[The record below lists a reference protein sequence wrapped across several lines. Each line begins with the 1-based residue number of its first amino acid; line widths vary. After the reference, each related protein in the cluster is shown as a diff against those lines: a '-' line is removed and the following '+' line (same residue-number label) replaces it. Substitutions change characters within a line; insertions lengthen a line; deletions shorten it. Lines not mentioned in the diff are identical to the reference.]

1 MHKRERISR
10 NPSELWQYLLEEADG
25 PGTLI
30 VVNNLLMEREVR
42 RKWQRNRKGFAPDI
56 QTLASFLDEM
66 AIHAMHDADLPALI
80 LAPQERTLWLEQWL
94 SNHDKSEYRRFAGLK
109 TVTAISNIIGDLYRC
124 SQRPG
129 VILERISGAARG
141 ADRREQQ
148 GRPPDRSDPPG
159 TLSREKH
166 VLAEILH
173 DYELQMQARGWLDQE
188 RLALMIPGGP
198 APFSPCTKAILYQ
211 VDEITPA
218 QDTAL
223 SSLSGLERVS
233 IRFDDRQD
241 EPIAPS
247 TVSVTEASACG
258 HNEVERSHHGVYL
271 DTFHHPREELEQ
283 TVRQILALISGQDR
297 VITASSRLPGFTA
310 ASSSGKKGASASSRL
325 RYDDFVI
332 LTGDLSLYEPMVP
345 SFCRRYEIPLY
356 TSRGPSLISQPFI
369 RRILTYLKLGH
380 SNFKIDDVFRIFSD
394 NRLLLPDLQD
404 NDELK
409 MPNIRHFSQFCREY
423 NFRTLDEAAD
433 GMDRVFDWLF
443 ELVRFDDDD
452 EKEQK
457 RREQEQRNRDFYHEV
472 VGRLQSLRE
481 YYRTNEHQTLSDWA
495 EWAGSL
501 LALQKNLK
509 SREANE
515 AREIL
520 RIILDKLALTQ
531 ERLGLSRKMG
541 AGEFFRL
548 LELRLKETRERPTE
562 RPGGVLLTE
571 IGQLPEVHDKIV
583 FILGLH
589 EEGFP
594 KTEKAD
600 FLQFRYEKIL
610 QDVMGRSGTE
620 SYDLARMQ
628 LQRVL
633 ASGCPRYIG
642 KPNLVAQKQVMPSPL
657 WLELMDGRGEGDISH
672 WPVTSEN
679 WIMSSHEAG
688 RFVAAGGVLPGPA
701 AHSGPAAHPG
711 QAAHP
716 GPARHHE
723 PSATD
728 TDFHF
733 IWKLAFSVEKERQ
746 DTTRMGPYD
755 GVLDPPVVTE
765 WLRQQFGDGPL
776 RMSISRLDTYATS
789 PQEYLFKYV
798 LRLKPLHEYQ
808 DDAESNVKGS
818 LLHHILQD
826 FYSKTEEEGPP
837 VWPAD
842 DFEAAQKR
850 MNRIRR
856 RLVDMYRHQL
866 GNPESPFPGILENN
880 LEQVTR
886 WFLDMEASGPK
897 PWLVDVP
904 DVRPAVFYPAEGYE
918 MEHPWAFDREYDGFQ
933 TAFSGKIDRIDINEE
948 GSIAMLFDYKSGK
961 SGSRSYSDIVR
972 GTSFQLPVYAM
983 YLRSRG
989 ISRFVAG
996 YYKLPVNGKRKDVES
1011 TFSLGSAELID
1022 DSLLYKKDGN
1032 RRKNS
1037 FLYKDSDEMD
1047 DFMQAIEERRIK
1059 WILRAIRKGCF
1070 NVSLTGDPA
1079 WSDYRHISRYEFRI
1093 QLQRRNREAGL
1104 RTRKKMTH
1112 ELDRYYLYEPFWED
1126 AQ

>member
-1 MHKRERISR
+1 MQTRERISR
-10 NPSELWQYLLEEADG
+10 NPSELWQFLLEEADG

-30 VVNNLLMEREVR
+30 LVNNLLMEREVR

-66 AIHAMHDADLPALI
+66 AIHAMDDADVPELV
-80 LAPQERTLWLEQWL
+80 LAPPERTLWLEQWL
-94 SNHDKSEYRRFAGLK
+94 ANHEKSEYRRFAGLK
-109 TVTAISNIIGDLYRC
+109 TVTALSNIIGDLYRWNL
-124 SQRPG
+124 RPG
-129 VILERISGAARG
+129 VILERIYGVAGG
-141 ADRREQQ
+141 ADKREQA
-148 GRPPDRSDPPG
+148 PVRSTPSG

-173 DYELQMQARGWLDQE
+173 DYELQMQARSWLDQE
-188 RLALMIPGGP
+188 RLALMIPRES
-198 APFSPCTKAILYQ
+198 AHRTHFLKAVLYQ

-218 QDTAL
+218 QDMAL
-223 SSLSGLERVS
+223 SSLPGLEQVS
-233 IRFDDRQD
+233 IRFDERQD

-258 HNEVERSHHGVYL
+258 HNEVERRHQGVYL

-283 TVRQILALISGQDR
+283 TVRQIVALVSGQDSGAF
-297 VITASSRLPGFTA
+297 ASSRLPRFTA
-310 ASSSGKKGASASSRL
+310 ASSSGKKGTSASSRMH
-325 RYDDFVI
+325 YDDFVI
-332 LTGDLSLYEPMVP
+332 LAGDLSLYEPMAA
-345 SFCRRYEIPLY
+345 SFSRRYKIPLY

-380 SNFKIDDVFRIFSD
+380 SNFQIDDVFRIFSD
-394 NRLLLPDLQD
+394 NRLVLPDLQG

-409 MPNIRHFSQFCREY
+409 TPNIRHFSQFCREY

-433 GMDRVFDWLF
+433 GMDRVFDWLL
-443 ELVRFDDDD
+443 EHIRYDDD
-452 EKEQK
+452 EVKEQK
-457 RREQEQRNRDFYHEV
+457 RREQEQRNRDFYQEV
-472 VGRLQSLRE
+472 LGHLQSLRV
-481 YYRTNEHQTLSDWA
+481 YYKTNEQLTLADWA
-495 EWAGSL
+495 DWAGSL

-628 LQRVL
+628 LQRLL

-642 KPNLVAQKQVMPSPL
+642 KPNLVTQKQVMPSPL
-657 WLELMDGRGEGDISH
+657 WLELMDGRGEEDINH

-679 WIMSSHEAG
+679 WLMSSHEAG
-688 RFVAAGGVLPGPA
+688 CFVASGGVLPGPA
-701 AHSGPAAHPG
+701 AYPGPAAHPG
-711 QAAHP
+711 Q
-716 GPARHHE
+716 ARHHE

-733 IWKLAFSVEKERQ
+733 IWKLAFRVEKERQ

-755 GVLDPPVVTE
+755 GVLDLPVVTE

-842 DFEAAQKR
+842 DFDAAQKR

-856 RLVDMYRHQL
+856 RLVDMYRHQI

-918 MEHPWAFDREYDGFQ
+918 MEHRWAFEREYDGIQAGF
-933 TAFSGKIDRIDINEE
+933 FGMIDRIDINEE
-948 GSIAMLFDYKSGK
+948 GSIAILYDYKSGK
-961 SGSRSYSDIVR
+961 SGSRSYGDIVR
-972 GTSFQLPVYAM
+972 GASFQLPVYAM

-989 ISRFVAG
+989 IGRFVAG

-1037 FLYKDSDEMD
+1037 FLYKDSNEMD

-1059 WILRAIRKGCF
+1059 WMIRAIRKGCF

-1104 RTRKKMTH
+1104 RTRKKLTH